1 MATSNISQ
9 IYELF
14 WHDRIWL
21 PPNVTWVDLENMNI
35 QHASYASSTYLWY
48 PIPAAFILIIIRSLF
63 TRHVSRP
70 IGIGKN
76 ILNQDASTQ
85 R

>member
-1 MATSNISQ
+1 METSNISQ
-9 IYELF
+9 MMTSTYELF

-21 PPNVTWVDLENMNI
+21 PPNVTCVDLENMNI

-48 PIPAAFILIIIRSLF
+48 PIPFAFILIVIRSLF

-70 IGIGKN
+70 IGIGKK
-76 ILNQDASTQ
+76 II
-85 R
+85 